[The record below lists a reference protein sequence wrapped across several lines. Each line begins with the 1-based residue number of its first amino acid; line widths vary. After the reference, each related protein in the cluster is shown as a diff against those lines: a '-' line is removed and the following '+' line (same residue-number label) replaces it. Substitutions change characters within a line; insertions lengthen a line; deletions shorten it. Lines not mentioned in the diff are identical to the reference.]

1 MATTDF
7 TQVGV
12 ELTVVKFD
20 QANKQLTIF
29 NKTLTKT
36 TKTTKGYADETNKAG
51 KQADTFGKSIKGF
64 QSVLSTLGLGL
75 TIREVIQFGAEA
87 FNAAAQAERLGT
99 ATDNL
104 AKGIGASGQEM
115 VDAITEASLGTVSKV
130 GAMQAANKALLFD
143 LVENSDQM
151 AEMTQIAITLGAAM
165 GQDATKSLDDLT
177 TALGRQS
184 PLILD
189 NLGITLK
196 LEEAYRIYAAQ
207 LGKNVDALTEQEK
220 KQAFVNA
227 ALIKGREKVEE
238 LGGVTLDTAGKTE
251 QMSAAWADFT
261 VAFGGLLTEMA
272 GGLETLT
279 AFVRNLE
286 EGAEAWSQIFD
297 DISAIREYNLEIAEA
312 DKATVNTIRSLTGVS
327 DAYIA
332 ATGAVEQSVE
342 ATKRQAEAQEQA
354 TRLGAMYAESGR
366 IIVETNREAAV
377 SSEELAEIAL
387 ASANIHVAGGEAS
400 AESYKKI
407 GEAAIIA
414 AEEAAKARDQLI
426 AQTGDF
432 ILSFRES
439 REEAVQSEQ
448 EFNARMAQ
456 IRTGAAEEAKAADTK
471 LSEELATIEQER
483 QEKLHWV
490 LTGAH
495 ARTQE
500 ENAADLAHWN
510 AHFDT
515 LVADTTTKFG
525 EQTAAIDAERV
536 KQQASAQAARD
547 QELTEQQEHL
557 NQLKLNAALAT
568 LETTGQ
574 LAQFTGGLA
583 VSAQQA
589 ADLIEAGILPVT
601 DELAVAIQNTLGQL
615 QAQEAA
621 TASQATSNQAILQD
635 ALSGT
640 LVPLDEQAVAMGTT
654 LPASATATQNAMMTM
669 NQEAQLGLQNT
680 QLATESEDLAL
691 QNVSTITLPGVDQA
705 MAIMNQN
712 AQTGL
717 QQTDSDTRTLDDT
730 LNEMGTVTLPAVT
743 ESFDTATEAG
753 KTMAEEV
760 GDAMDD
766 LEDKLDDF
774 EKIINKITKE
784 LEKLADA
791 AERAFQA
798 AADATDMVEA
808 KAGLG
813 FREGAGFQKGL
824 GFQRG
829 TLGLGVTV
837 PGGFPDDTFGPLFL
851 TSREQFMVTPP
862 GVTIDDVVMD
872 RLMSD
877 GLVNATM
884 TVNHFNLNVSTVAS
898 PGAVIQQYEVAKA
911 MIQ

>member
-1 MATTDF
+1 MPGDF
-7 TQVGV
+7 TQAGV
-12 ELTVVKFD
+12 ELTVVNFD
-20 QANKQLTIF
+20 KANKQLTTF
-29 NKTLTKT
+29 NKSLAQSGKSS
-36 TKTTKGYADETNKAG
+36 KQFADGTNQAG
-51 KQADTFGKSIKGF
+51 KQAGGFGKNLLSV
-64 QSVLSTLGLGL
+64 QSALAGLGLGFTVNEL
-75 TIREVIQFGAEA
+75 IRFGTEA

-115 VDAITEASLGTVSKV
+115 VDAITEASLGTVSKI
-130 GAMQAANKALLFD
+130 GAMEAANKALLFD

-184 PLILD
+184 PMILD

-207 LGKNVDALTEQEK
+207 LGKNVEALTEQEK

-251 QMSAAWADFT
+251 QMSAAWSDFT
-261 VAFGGLLTEMA
+261 VAFGGLLTELS
-272 GGLETLT
+272 GGIVAVTE
-279 AFVRNLE
+279 FVRKLE
-286 EGAEAWSQIFD
+286 EGAEAWKWVFD
-297 DISAIREYNLEIAEA
+297 ARREIRAYHEEMKTAEIVTEAGIKATQQANDAFLIMSGTTAEA
-312 DKATVNTIRSLTGVS
+312 
-327 DAYIA
+327 
-332 ATGAVEQSVE
+332 
-342 ATKRQAEAQEQA
+342 AEALQEQA
-354 TRLGAMYAESGR
+354 KAEQEATRFGNMYAESGR
-366 IIVETNREAAV
+366 IIAEVNRQEKTAVDETTEAV
-377 SSEELAEIAL
+377 RSSAD
-387 ASANIHVAGGEAS
+387 IHVLSGEVA
-400 AESYKKI
+400 AAAYREI
-407 GEAAIIA
+407 GEAAMAA
-414 AEEAAKARDQLI
+414 AEEAAKARDQLV

-448 EFNARMAQ
+448 EFNARIAQ
-456 IRTGAAEEAKAADTK
+456 IRSGAAEETKAADSK
-471 LSEELATIEQER
+471 LSEELIALEQER
-483 QEKLHWV
+483 EEKLHWV

-525 EQTAAIDAERV
+525 EQTAAIDAERT

-547 QELTEQQEHL
+547 QELAEQQEHL

-601 DELAVAIQNTLGQL
+601 DELAAAIQNTLGQL

-640 LVPLDEQAVAMGTT
+640 LVPLDEQAIAMGTT

-680 QLATESEDLAL
+680 QLATENEDLAL
-691 QNVSTITLPGVDQA
+691 QNVSNITLPGVDQA

-717 QQTDSDTRTLDDT
+717 QQTDSDTQTLDDT

-753 KTMAEEV
+753 KTMADEV

-774 EKIINKITKE
+774 EGIISKITKE

-798 AADATDMVEA
+798 AADATDTVTA

-813 FREGAGFQKGL
+813 FEKGIGFQKGF
-824 GFQRG
+824 GFQKG